1 MFYIKLSLYSYT
13 SLTRMLC
20 SLFRVR
26 GSALPAA
33 GLVKEANSTRQAVV
47 RLQSRSKT
55 LNPDAVTP

>member
-26 GSALPAA
+26 GSPFR
-33 GLVKEANSTRQAVV
+33 TRQAVV